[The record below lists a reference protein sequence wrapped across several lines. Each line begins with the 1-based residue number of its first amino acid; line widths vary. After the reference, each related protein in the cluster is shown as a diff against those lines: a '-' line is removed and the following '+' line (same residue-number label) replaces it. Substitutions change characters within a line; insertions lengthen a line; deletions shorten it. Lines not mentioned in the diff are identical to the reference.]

1 VTKLLEDSPIVAMG
15 FTPRFF
21 TFRDYVKGFKTNSS
35 GDFQPFVGGLSRA
48 WIDK

>member
-1 VTKLLEDSPIVAMG
+1 VLPIG

-21 TFRDYVKGFKTNSS
+21 TQRDYVKGFVTNSG
-35 GDFQPFVGGLSRA
+35 GDFQPWGGGLSRA